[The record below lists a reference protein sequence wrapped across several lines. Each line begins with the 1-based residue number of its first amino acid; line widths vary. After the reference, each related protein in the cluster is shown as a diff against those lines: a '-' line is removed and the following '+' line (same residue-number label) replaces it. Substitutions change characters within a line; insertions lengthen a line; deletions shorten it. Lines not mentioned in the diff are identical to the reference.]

1 MHRLCLAVLVTV
13 LGIAAASA
21 CEDPQQLAG
30 FKTCADVAKA
40 ESEGAL
46 VVYATDPEAPSEQVL
61 AKFHALFPQIKPTY
75 LRIQAGGLY
84 ARLRTERQGNV
95 YLADIAQL
103 SDMSFALD
111 FQKRGGYMQYVS
123 PEMAAYKPEYKSSP
137 EGAWTWGALAIAA
150 IAYNPNLVSAAEAIN
165 SGGLMPVYRASAVAD
180 R

>member
-61 AKFHALFPQIKPTY
+61 AKFHALFPQIK
-75 LRIQAGGLY
+75 
-84 ARLRTERQGNV
+84 
-95 YLADIAQL
+95 
-103 SDMSFALD
+103 
-111 FQKRGGYMQYVS
+111 
-123 PEMAAYKPEYKSSP
+123 AA
-137 EGAWTWGALAIAA
+137 
-150 IAYNPNLVSAAEAIN
+150 VH
-165 SGGLMPVYRASAVAD
+165 ASAWLVRKATSAHNRD
-180 R
+180 A